1 MNTNYLLNDSPLS
14 AHENAETLRRTQRT
28 MAECFIDS
36 SIAVYW
42 MRELKQYKELGFSRM
57 ELFLESQG
65 IDMSKAQFH
74 DMARLGNALRWV
86 NVTRDELLAVG
97 YSSAKEIARL
107 AQSAGDAEIMRE
119 DIARLI
125 TRRAKGL
132 MSNKDVIAAVDTL
145 LNGSKAGKSDNP
157 KPPATP
163 APAPVEADD
172 TDTPAPTNSDWRTK
186 YKSLLGSATDEADFI
201 ARIREMLGE

>member
-1 MNTNYLLNDSPLS
+1 MNTNYLLNASPLS
-14 AHENAETLRRTQRT
+14 ANENAETLRRTQRAMT
-28 MAECFIDS
+28 ESFIDAS
-36 SIAVYW
+36 VAVFW
-42 MRELKQYKELGFSRM
+42 MRHLKQYKELGFSRM
-57 ELFLESQG
+57 ETFLESQG
-65 IDMSKAQFH
+65 IDISKAQFH

-107 AQSAGDAEIMRE
+107 AQSAGDAEIMKD

-132 MSNKDVIAAVDTL
+132 MSNKDVIAEVDVL

-157 KPPATP
+157 SADSGDDSG
-163 APAPVEADD
+163 DD
-172 TDTPAPTNSDWRTK
+172 TATASTDWRTK

>member
-1 MNTNYLLNDSPLS
+1 MNTNYLLNASPLS
-14 AHENAETLRRTQRT
+14 ANENAETLRRTQRAMT
-28 MAECFIDS
+28 ESFIDAS
-36 SIAVYW
+36 VAVFW
-42 MRELKQYKELGFSRM
+42 MRHLKQYKELGFSRM
-57 ELFLESQG
+57 ETFLESQG
-65 IDMSKAQFH
+65 IDISKAQFH

-107 AQSAGDAEIMRE
+107 AQSAGDAEIMKD

-132 MSNKDVIAAVDTL
+132 MSNKDVIAEVDVL

-157 KPPATP
+157 SADSGDDSG
-163 APAPVEADD
+163 DD
-172 TDTPAPTNSDWRTK
+172 TATTATDWRTK

>member
-1 MNTNYLLNDSPLS
+1 MNNNYLLNASPLS
-14 AHENAETLRRTQRT
+14 AHENAETLRRTQRAMT
-28 MAECFIDS
+28 ESFIDAS
-36 SIAVYW
+36 VAVFW

-57 ELFLESQG
+57 ETFLESQG
-65 IDMSKAQFH
+65 IDISKAQFH

-86 NVTRDELLAVG
+86 NVTREELLAVG

-107 AQSAGDAEIMRE
+107 AQSAGDAEIMKE

-132 MSNKDVIAAVDTL
+132 MSNKDVIKEVDTL
-145 LNGSKAGKSDNP
+145 LNGSKAGTSNNP
-157 KPPATP
+157 KEETEAETEETETAT
-163 APAPVEADD
+163 
-172 TDTPAPTNSDWRTK
+172 DWRTK
-186 YKSLLGSATDEADFI
+186 YKALLGSATDEADFI

>member
-1 MNTNYLLNDSPLS
+1 MNTNYLLNASPLS
-14 AHENAETLRRTQRT
+14 AHENAEVLKRTQRAMT
-28 MAECFIDS
+28 ESFIDAS
-36 SIAVYW
+36 VAVFW
-42 MRELKQYKELGFSRM
+42 MRHLKQYKELGFSRM
-57 ELFLESQG
+57 EAFLESQG
-65 IDMSKAQFH
+65 IEISKAQFH

-86 NVTRDELLAVG
+86 NVTREELLAVG

-132 MSNKDVIAAVDTL
+132 MSNKDVIAEVDIL

-157 KPPATP
+157 KEETEAETEETETAT
-163 APAPVEADD
+163 
-172 TDTPAPTNSDWRTK
+172 DWRTK
-186 YKSLLGSATDEADFI
+186 YKQMLGRAKDEADFL
-201 ARIREMLGE
+201 AMLADMRGE

>member
-1 MNTNYLLNDSPLS
+1 MNNNYLLNASPLS
-14 AHENAETLRRTQRT
+14 ANENAEILRRTQRT
-28 MAECFIDS
+28 MAECFIDAS
-36 SIAVYW
+36 VAVFW
-42 MRELKQYKELGFSRM
+42 MRHLKQYKELGFSRM
-57 ELFLESQG
+57 ETFLESQG
-65 IDMSKAQFH
+65 IDISKAQFH

-107 AQSAGDAEIMRE
+107 AQSAGDAEIMKE

-132 MSNKDVIAAVDTL
+132 MSNKDVIKEVDTL
-145 LNGSKAGKSDNP
+145 LNGSKAGKSNNP
-157 KPPATP
+157 KDETETETEETE
-163 APAPVEADD
+163 VS
-172 TDTPAPTNSDWRTK
+172 SDWRTK

>member
-1 MNTNYLLNDSPLS
+1 MNNTYLLNASPLS
-14 AHENAETLRRTQRT
+14 AHENAEVLKRTQRAMT
-28 MAECFIDS
+28 ESFIDAS
-36 SIAVYW
+36 VAVFW
-42 MRELKQYKELGFSRM
+42 MRHLKQYKELGFSRM
-57 ELFLESQG
+57 ETFLESQG
-65 IDMSKAQFH
+65 IDISKAQFH

-107 AQSAGDAEIMRE
+107 AQSAGDAEIMRD

-132 MSNKDVIAAVDTL
+132 MSNKDVIAEVDVL
-145 LNGSKAGKSDNP
+145 LNGSKAGESSG
-157 KPPATP
+157 
-163 APAPVEADD
+163 PVTDSGDDSGDD
-172 TDTPAPTNSDWRTK
+172 TATTSTDWRTK

>member
-1 MNTNYLLNDSPLS
+1 MNTNYLLNASPLS
-14 AHENAETLRRTQRT
+14 AHENAETLRRTQRA
-28 MAECFIDS
+28 MAECFIDAS
-36 SIAVYW
+36 VAVFW
-42 MRELKQYKELGFSRM
+42 MRHLKQYKELGFSRM
-57 ELFLESQG
+57 ESFLESQG
-65 IDMSKAQFH
+65 IDISKAQFH

-107 AQSAGDAEIMRE
+107 AQSAGDAEIMKE

-132 MSNKDVIAAVDTL
+132 MSNKDIIKEVDTL
-145 LNGSKAGKSDNP
+145 LNGSKAATSNNP
-157 KPPATP
+157 KEEAETETEEAETAT
-163 APAPVEADD
+163 
-172 TDTPAPTNSDWRTK
+172 DWRTK

>member
-1 MNTNYLLNDSPLS
+1 MNTNYLLNSSPLS
-14 AHENAETLRRTQRT
+14 AHENAETLRRTQRAMT
-28 MAECFIDS
+28 ESFIDAS
-36 SIAVYW
+36 VAVFW

-57 ELFLESQG
+57 ETFLESQG
-65 IDMSKAQFH
+65 IDISKAQFH

-86 NVTRDELLAVG
+86 NVTREELLAVG

-132 MSNKDVIAAVDTL
+132 MSNKDVIKEVDTL
-145 LNGSKAGKSDNP
+145 LNGSKAGTSNNP
-157 KPPATP
+157 KEETEAETEETETAT
-163 APAPVEADD
+163 
-172 TDTPAPTNSDWRTK
+172 DWRTK
-186 YKSLLGSATDEADFI
+186 YKQMLGRAKDEADFL
-201 ARIREMLGE
+201 AMLAELRGE

>member
-1 MNTNYLLNDSPLS
+1 MNNNYLLNASPLS
-14 AHENAETLRRTQRT
+14 AHENAEVLRRTQRAMT
-28 MAECFIDS
+28 ESFIDAS
-36 SIAVYW
+36 VAVFW
-42 MRELKQYKELGFSRM
+42 MRHLKQYKELGFSRM
-57 ELFLESQG
+57 ETFLESQG
-65 IDMSKAQFH
+65 IDISKAQFH

-107 AQSAGDAEIMRE
+107 AQSAGDAEIMKE

-132 MSNKDVIAAVDTL
+132 MSNKDVIAEVDIL
-145 LNGSKAGKSDNP
+145 LNGSKTGTSNNP
-157 KPPATP
+157 KKET
-163 APAPVEADD
+163 EAE
-172 TDTPAPTNSDWRTK
+172 TEETETSTDWRTK

>member
-1 MNTNYLLNDSPLS
+1 MNTNYLLNASPLS
-14 AHENAETLRRTQRT
+14 ANENAEILRRTQRT
-28 MAECFIDS
+28 MAECFIDAS
-36 SIAVYW
+36 VAVFW
-42 MRELKQYKELGFSRM
+42 MRHLKQYKELGFSRM
-57 ELFLESQG
+57 ESFLESQG
-65 IDMSKAQFH
+65 IDISKAQFH

-132 MSNKDVIAAVDTL
+132 MSNKDVIKEVDTL
-145 LNGSKAGKSDNP
+145 LNGSKAATSNNP
-157 KPPATP
+157 KEEAETETEETETAT
-163 APAPVEADD
+163 
-172 TDTPAPTNSDWRTK
+172 DWRTK

>member
-1 MNTNYLLNDSPLS
+1 MSNKYLLNASPLS
-14 AHENAETLRRTQRT
+14 ANENAETLRRTQRAMT
-28 MAECFIDS
+28 ESFIDAS
-36 SIAVYW
+36 VAVFW
-42 MRELKQYKELGFSRM
+42 MRHLKQYKELGFSRM
-57 ELFLESQG
+57 ESFLESQG
-65 IDMSKAQFH
+65 IEISKAQFH

-132 MSNKDVIAAVDTL
+132 MSNKDVIKEVDTL
-145 LNGSKAGKSDNP
+145 LNGSKAATSNNP
-157 KPPATP
+157 KEETEAETEEAETAT
-163 APAPVEADD
+163 
-172 TDTPAPTNSDWRTK
+172 DWRTK
-186 YKSLLGSATDEADFI
+186 YKQMLGRAKDEADFL
-201 ARIREMLGE
+201 AMLADMRGE

>member
-1 MNTNYLLNDSPLS
+1 MKNYLLNESPLS
-14 AHENAETLRRTQRT
+14 ASENAETLRRTQRA
-28 MAECFIDS
+28 MAESFIDAS
-36 SIAVYW
+36 VAVFW
-42 MRELKQYKELGFSRM
+42 MRHLKQYKELGFSRM
-57 ELFLESQG
+57 ETFLESQG
-65 IDMSKAQFH
+65 IDISKAQFH

-86 NVTRDELLAVG
+86 NVTREELLSVG

-132 MSNKDVIAAVDTL
+132 MSNKDVIAEVDIL

-157 KPPATP
+157 KSESETDDN
-163 APAPVEADD
+163 ADD
-172 TDTPAPTNSDWRTK
+172 TATSATDWRTK
-186 YKSLLGSATDEADFI
+186 YKSMLGRAKDEADFL
-201 ARIREMLGE
+201 AMLADLRGE

>member
-1 MNTNYLLNDSPLS
+1 MKTKNTNYLLNASPLS
-14 AHENAETLRRTQRT
+14 AHENALTLHRTQRAIT
-28 MAECFIDS
+28 ECFIDAS
-36 SIAVYW
+36 VAVFW
-42 MRELKQYKELGFSRM
+42 MRELKQYKELGFTRM
-57 ELFLESQG
+57 ESFLDSQG
-65 IDMSKAQFH
+65 IDISKAQFH

-86 NVTRDELLAVG
+86 NVTREELMAVG

-107 AQSAGDAEIMRE
+107 AQSSGDAEIMKE

-132 MSNKDVIAAVDTL
+132 MSNKDITAAVDTI

-157 KPPATP
+157 KTETEGAET
-163 APAPVEADD
+163 E
-172 TDTPAPTNSDWRTK
+172 TETTGDWRTK
-186 YKSLLGSATDEADFI
+186 YKSMLGSATDEADFI

>member
-1 MNTNYLLNDSPLS
+1 MNTNYLLNSSPLS
-14 AHENAETLRRTQRT
+14 AHENAETLRRTQRAMT
-28 MAECFIDS
+28 ESFIDAS
-36 SIAVYW
+36 VAVFW
-42 MRELKQYKELGFSRM
+42 MRHLKQYKELGFSRM
-57 ELFLESQG
+57 ETFLESQG
-65 IDMSKAQFH
+65 IDISKAQFH

-107 AQSAGDAEIMRE
+107 AQSAGDAEIMKE

-132 MSNKDVIAAVDTL
+132 MSNKDVIAEVDIL

-157 KPPATP
+157 A
-163 APAPVEADD
+163 ADNGDDSGDD
-172 TDTPAPTNSDWRTK
+172 TATTAADWRTK